1 MKNFNKNTIITLCM
15 LFAFPCFAIAENVSY
30 GVFKPL
36 DEHYAEMNN
45 ESASLQNT
53 SEELPMPIIINSFFA
68 PIDNV
73 PQESLQLNN
82 SLIPAQAKEK
92 TADLRPKAT
101 FEDLSILETAPKL
114 RDKTMLAQNEGAK
127 NDLSPKA
134 TFEDLAILEDNP
146 FKSLNKIKLPSEYK
160 SAKTPFENIKTV
172 SSENTAEYVSSA
184 VEEYDNYEGKTI
196 SQVIFKGI
204 SCINK
209 DELSNI
215 IETDKGAKFNYH
227 RVQNDLQNIYSTGY
241 FKDNMFVEP
250 KTDKNGNVVLIF
262 VLEENIKI
270 TQIEIDGNSVFK
282 ASELT
287 QFTDRMKDLPE
298 NINLINEA
306 VENINKYYEDRGYIL
321 AKVTDVDDSKAGKL
335 VFIISEGIVDK
346 IEFSGNNKTKDFVI
360 SRNIMTKPGSVYNE
374 EIIKKDLSKVYSTQ
388 IFDEVDR
395 EIIPSSI
402 KKGAYDILVKVK
414 ESSSNNVSIGLGVDN
429 ALGGFGSVG
438 YTETNLFG
446 RNQKLSLS
454 GMLGS
459 GLLLSDS
466 SIKNR
471 MNWNLELNFFEPR
484 FLNENNTFASKLY
497 YRDLGSYQ
505 IPLAVERRWGINN
518 SIEHK
523 VRGYD
528 NLTTSFAFGYENI
541 HLKEGDLVKISEL
554 YRKSNID
561 FAKRHEQLK
570 AGSFVNFAP
579 GITFSTLDDE
589 NNPRDGLIA
598 KANFVES
605 LGLTST
611 RRTNGRI
618 MGSITKYIP
627 IAKKST
633 LIVGAKGG
641 VKVHGYHM
649 PEVMAFR
656 LGGPYTVRG
665 FRMNGVGTGEGFVMA
680 STELQTP
687 IPFMDRFKYD
697 FLKNLRL
704 AFFVDTGKVFDP
716 TISSSLYDRPL
727 SAVTIG
733 AGLRINI
740 PGMSTIS
747 IDYGIPL
754 TNSGHCS
761 SQHGYFTFGTG
772 GLYDSY

>member
-1 MKNFNKNTIITLCM
+1 M
-15 LFAFPCFAIAENVSY
+15 
-30 GVFKPL
+30 
-36 DEHYAEMNN
+36 
-45 ESASLQNT
+45 
-53 SEELPMPIIINSFFA
+53 
-68 PIDNV
+68 
-73 PQESLQLNN
+73 
-82 SLIPAQAKEK
+82 
-92 TADLRPKAT
+92 
-101 FEDLSILETAPKL
+101 
-114 RDKTMLAQNEGAK
+114 
-127 NDLSPKA
+127 
-134 TFEDLAILEDNP
+134 
-146 FKSLNKIKLPSEYK
+146 
-160 SAKTPFENIKTV
+160 
-172 SSENTAEYVSSA
+172 
-184 VEEYDNYEGKTI
+184 
-196 SQVIFKGI
+196 
-204 SCINK
+204 
-209 DELSNI
+209 
-215 IETDKGAKFNYH
+215 
-227 RVQNDLQNIYSTGY
+227 
-241 FKDNMFVEP
+241 
-250 KTDKNGNVVLIF
+250 
-262 VLEENIKI
+262 
-270 TQIEIDGNSVFK
+270 
-282 ASELT
+282 
-287 QFTDRMKDLPE
+287 
-298 NINLINEA
+298 
-306 VENINKYYEDRGYIL
+306 
-321 AKVTDVDDSKAGKL
+321 
-335 VFIISEGIVDK
+335 
-346 IEFSGNNKTKDFVI
+346 
-360 SRNIMTKPGSVYNE
+360 
-374 EIIKKDLSKVYSTQ
+374 
-388 IFDEVDR
+388 
-395 EIIPSSI
+395 
-402 KKGAYDILVKVK
+402 
-414 ESSSNNVSIGLGVDN
+414 
-429 ALGGFGSVG
+429 
-438 YTETNLFG
+438 
-446 RNQKLSLS
+446 
-454 GMLGS
+454 
-459 GLLLSDS
+459 
-466 SIKNR
+466 
-471 MNWNLELNFFEPR
+471 
-484 FLNENNTFASKLY
+484 
-497 YRDLGSYQ
+497 
-505 IPLAVERRWGINN
+505 ERRCGINN

-589 NNPRDGLIA
+589 NNLRDGLIA